1 MYQLYYNLLQS
12 GRVEDPSLLAA
23 TLTAATILLLAF
35 VFLGVVLRFV
45 APRITRMAR
54 KTRFK
59 WDADLLDTPILRM
72 ASILAAAIL
81 AQNLSRLWYPEEAA
95 QWQTVMTSLT
105 HLWMITA
112 ATGLIFTLLDGAEKI
127 YERFRFA
134 RQIPIR
140 VFIQIAKLIAFL
152 VALILVISALLNR
165 SPALL
170 VSGLG
175 ALTAVLMLI
184 FKDPILGF
192 VAGIQLSANRMLSVG
207 DWLEMPK
214 YNADGDVI
222 EITLTTVKVRNWDC
236 TITTVPTYALISE
249 AFKNWR
255 GMTDAGGRRIK
266 RSVFLDMTS
275 VHFLSTEEIQ
285 HLRRLQLISD
295 YIDQKQAD
303 IQADNKAKGV
313 DQACPANGRHMTN
326 IGVLRAYLVEYLK
339 KHTGL
344 RQDMIMIVRQLQPTP
359 QGLPLEIYAFTC
371 DTGWVAHEGVQS
383 DIFDHI
389 LAVIPEFGLRI
400 FQTPSGADL
409 LALKSNL

>member
-1 MYQLYYNLLQS
+1 MYHIYHKLLEA
-12 GRVEDPSLLAA
+12 GRLENPTLLAA
-23 TLTAATILLLAF
+23 ALTTVTILLLALA
-35 VFLGVVLRFV
+35 FLGIAVRFV
-45 APRITRMAR
+45 APRINSFAR

-59 WDADLLDTPILRM
+59 WDADLLNIPTLRM
-72 ASILAAAIL
+72 ASIWASGIMAQTLA
-81 AQNLSRLWYPEEAA
+81 RVWFPEEVSL
-95 QWQTVMTSLT
+95 WQGFMTT
-105 HLWMITA
+105 TTQLWIIIA
-112 ATGLIFTLLDGAEKI
+112 GTGLVFTLLDGCEKI
-127 YERFRFA
+127 YTRLRFA

-140 VFIQIAKLIAFL
+140 VFIQITKLIAFL
-152 VALILVISALLNR
+152 IALVMVISALMNR

-175 ALTAVLMLI
+175 AMTAVLMLI

-266 RSVFLDMTS
+266 RSIFLDMTS
-275 VHFLSTEEIQ
+275 IHFLSQEEIQ
-285 HLRRLQLISD
+285 RLRRLQLITS
-295 YIDQKQAD
+295 YIDQKQAE
-303 IQADNKAKGV
+303 IEKDNQTKGV
-313 DQACPANGRHMTN
+313 DPACPANGRHLTN
-326 IGVLRAYLVEYLK
+326 IGVLRAYLVHYLK
-339 KHTGL
+339 QHTGL
-344 RQDMIMIVRQLQPTP
+344 RQDMIMIVRQMQPTP
-359 QGLPLEIYAFTC
+359 QGLPLEIYAFTS

-409 LALKSNL
+409 IALKSH

>member
-1 MYQLYYNLLQS
+1 MYHIYITLLQT
-12 GRVEDPSLLAA
+12 GRLEDPSLLAA
-23 TLTAATILLLAF
+23 ALTAATILLLAF
-35 VFLGVVLRFV
+35 AFLGLVLRFV
-45 APRITRMAR
+45 APHITHTAR

-72 ASILAAAIL
+72 ASIWLAGIL
-81 AQNLSRLWYPEEAA
+81 AQTLSSVWFPAEAFLW
-95 QWQTVMTSLT
+95 QGLMTTLT
-105 HLWMITA
+105 QLWIIIA
-112 ATGLIFTLLDGAEKI
+112 ATGLIFTLLDGVEKI
-127 YERFRFA
+127 YQRLLFA

-152 VALILVISALLNR
+152 VALVMAVSALMNR

-175 ALTAVLMLI
+175 AMTAVLMLI

-266 RSVFLDMTS
+266 RSIFLDMTS
-275 VHFLSTEEIQ
+275 IHFLAPEEIQ
-285 HLRRLQLISD
+285 HLRRMQLITD
-295 YIDQKQAD
+295 YIDQKQQE
-303 IQADNKAKGV
+303 IEADNQAKGI
-313 DQACPANGRHMTN
+313 DPASPANGRHLTN
-326 IGVLRAYLVEYLK
+326 IGVLRAYLVTYLK
-339 KHTGL
+339 NHTGL
-344 RQDMIMIVRQLQPTP
+344 RQNMIQIVRQLQPTP
-359 QGLPLEIYAFTC
+359 QGIPLEIYAFTA

-400 FQTPSGADL
+400 YQTPSGTDL
-409 LALKSNL
+409 LALKRL